1 MKQIKHKKRI
11 CLICAT
17 PLTLHFF
24 FRQHV
29 ISLSREFDVTIIF
42 NRNIDSYIKI
52 DDLPARQISIPLQRK
67 MSPAYDLFCLC
78 ALTLHFM
85 LNRYD
90 AIWAIA
96 PKAGLI
102 ATMAGWLVRIS
113 KRIFVFQGEVWATKR
128 GLGRTLL
135 KTIDR
140 VIAATATNVLSVSE
154 GEKEFLI
161 KEGIIARAK
170 IDVLSPGSISGVDAK
185 MFVAD
190 PSIREQMRD
199 SFGFTP
205 DARVCLFL
213 GRLSR
218 DKGLLDLASA
228 FRNARERGYTKL
240 KLLIAGPDEDNMSGD
255 LHQCIAPYVDDVKF
269 LPFIKDTIP
278 IFSACDVF
286 CLPSYREGFPISILE
301 AAAMSVPT
309 IGSDIY
315 GIADA
320 IIDQKTGVLF
330 KSRNV
335 NYLTQCLIDFH
346 NNIENYRTMGE
357 NARTRVVKDFNSEDI
372 ISNYT
377 RYIRNLAC

>member
-1 MKQIKHKKRI
+1 MKQIEHKKRI

-29 ISLSREFDVTIIF
+29 ISLSQDFDVTIIY
-42 NRNIDSYIKI
+42 NQNIDSYIKI
-52 DDLPARQISIPLQRK
+52 DDLPARQVSIPLQRK
-67 MSPAYDLFCLC
+67 ISPAYDLFCLGV
-78 ALTLHFM
+78 LTLHFM

-102 ATMAGWLVRIS
+102 ATVAGWISRIS
-113 KRIFVFQGEVWATKR
+113 TRIFVFQGEVWATKR
-128 GLGRTLL
+128 GLGRALL

-140 VIAATATNVLSVSE
+140 VIAAIATNVLSVSE

-161 KEGIIARAK
+161 QEGIIARAK
-170 IDVLSPGSISGVDAK
+170 IDVLPPGSISGVDTN
-185 MFVAD
+185 MFVMD
-190 PSIREQMRD
+190 PDIREQMRD
-199 SFGFTP
+199 NLSFTP

-218 DKGLLDLASA
+218 DKGLLDLARA
-228 FRNARERGYTKL
+228 FRNAHERGSTNL
-240 KLLIAGPDEDNMSGD
+240 KLLIAGPDEDNLLGD
-255 LHQCIAPYVDDVKF
+255 LRQCIAPYDDDVRF
-269 LPFIKDTIP
+269 LPFVQDTVP

-301 AAAMSVPT
+301 AAALGVPT

-330 KSRNV
+330 KPRNIDL
-335 NYLTQCLIDFH
+335 LTQCLIDFH
-346 NNIENYRTMGE
+346 NNKEKYQAMGA
-357 NARTRVVKDFNSEDI
+357 NARTRAVKDFNSADV
-372 ISNYT
+372 ISKYT
-377 RYIRNLAC
+377 QYIRNLVY